1 MDVWI
6 LAVILGVSIA
16 VWLYY
21 KKRHRPAA
29 KSTQPTLR
37 LQGGGK
43 YEFPVA
49 GVGRH
54 HAALG
59 RLCGHNQRDDPKIV
73 DALLIPEDS
82 HNKKVVRV
90 EIQGVTVGYL
100 LPELAEAYR
109 RRLVES
115 GYPGARSI
123 CSAKIIVRL
132 HSSIGGSADYAV
144 RLDLPQK
151 RSNGK

>member
-1 MDVWI
+1 V
-6 LAVILGVSIA
+6 
-16 VWLYY
+16 
-21 KKRHRPAA
+21 
-29 KSTQPTLR
+29 
-37 LQGGGK
+37 
-43 YEFPVA
+43 
-49 GVGRH
+49 GVGRYRS
-54 HAALG
+54 AIEKI
-59 RLCGHNQRDDPKIV
+59 CGHDQRDPKIV
-73 DALLIPEDS
+73 DALLIPEES
-82 HNKKVVRV
+82 HDKKVVRV
-90 EIQGVTVGYL
+90 EIQGLTVGYL

>member
-1 MDVWI
+1 MDVWT
-6 LAVILGVSIA
+6 LAVVLGVGIA
-16 VWLYY
+16 LWLYY

-29 KSTQPTLR
+29 ISTQPTLR

-43 YEFPVA
+43 YEFAVV
-49 GVGRH
+49 GVGRYRS
-54 HAALG
+54 ALEKICG
-59 RLCGHNQRDDPKIV
+59 RDQRDPKIV
-73 DALLIPEDS
+73 DALLIPEES
-82 HNKKVVRV
+82 HDKKVVRV
-90 EIQGVTVGYL
+90 EIQGMAVGYL

-109 RRLVES
+109 RRLLES

-123 CSAKIIVRL
+123 CNAKIIVRL